1 MYFGRLFSRPAA
13 RLFIGGAFA
22 MAIAMVAGIIGGRAK
37 AQDLDGASARFRP
50 VEVVSGGEAVYPI
63 NSLAVGTVILNVRV
77 AKNGRARSVQ
87 VVRDIPSLTE
97 PAETAVMKWKFQ
109 PAMLDGSRSRRWCP
123 WRSASCARIFSP
135 GTAENN

>member
-1 MYFGRLFSRPAA
+1 
-13 RLFIGGAFA
+13 

-109 PAMLDGSRSRRWCP
+109 PAMLDGEPVEAVVPVAVSFVREDLFPRN
-123 WRSASCARIFSP
+123 
-135 GTAENN
+135 GGE